1 MFESTTGAHG
11 ARCGRRF
18 RLALCLLC
26 VMPSG
31 LLAAQDGVE
40 EAVALPVIAT
50 PPAIIAR
57 IEFTGNRVTQPRIML
72 QEMLVKEGDV
82 ADPALIERSRQA
94 IMDLGLFK
102 SVRVSLEPLDNGV
115 LLRISVKEKYYIL
128 PTPKLNR
135 DEENNFSLG
144 AELTLDNLAGLNQ
157 RLRFRYEVDDANGQS
172 GGQID
177 TYSFS
182 YNYPRVFG
190 SPWSLSTEVNKV
202 NSPAEVFNKPDF
214 DPSKSLSDD
223 SLYKLGAWTAAVQA
237 SRWLNPH
244 GLSRGWQ
251 AGGGLVWR
259 RNVYDYLEGVL
270 APQFQ
275 DAQAVGVSLHVQYV
289 DVHDFLFSRSGE
301 EYGYNGEFGSRTLGS
316 DTRYTRHDFFYRKF
330 LLLDGRPHEN
340 IEIQARLGLSS
351 GEIFAGSGAA
361 YSLGGS
367 KTLRGVDTGS
377 YSGDSFVLLN
387 VQYLR
392 PFFGYYPLRGVVF
405 LDVGNTYPSNT
416 EINLSEIEWDV
427 GIGLRFRLKSFVKI
441 DLRIDAAYS
450 FDTGDWNYKIG
461 TKEIF

>member
-1 MFESTTGAHG
+1 MFEPTTGAHK
-11 ARCGRRF
+11 ARGGRRF
-18 RLALCLLC
+18 RLVLCLLC
-26 VMPSG
+26 VAASWP
-31 LLAAQDGVE
+31 LAAQDGVE

-57 IEFTGNRVTQPRIML
+57 IEFTGNRVTQPRILL
-72 QEMLVKEGDV
+72 QEMLVKEGDL
-82 ADPALIERSRQA
+82 ADPVKIERSRQS

-102 SVRVSLEPLDNGV
+102 SVQASLEPLGDGV
-115 LLRISVKEKYYIL
+115 LLRIAVEEKYYIL

-135 DEENNFSLG
+135 DDDNHFTLG
-144 AELTLDNLAGLNQ
+144 AEIKLDNVAGLNQ
-157 RLRFRYEVDDANGQS
+157 RLRFRYEVDEANSQS

-177 TYSFS
+177 TYLLS
-182 YNYPRVFG
+182 YEYPRVSG
-190 SPWSLSTEVNKV
+190 SAWSLSTEVSKV
-202 NSPAEVFNKPDF
+202 NSPAEVKVGSIF
-214 DPSKSLSDD
+214 DPSSALSDD

-259 RNVYDYLEGVL
+259 RNVYEYLEGVP
-270 APQFQ
+270 APKFQ
-275 DAQAVGVSLHVQYV
+275 DVQAVGVSLHVQYV

-301 EYGYNGEFGSRTLGS
+301 EYGYNGEYGSRTLGS

-340 IEIQARLGLSS
+340 IEIQGRLGLSS

-367 KTLRGVDTGS
+367 RSLRGVDTGT
-377 YSGDSFVLLN
+377 YSGDAFVLFN
-387 VQYLR
+387 AQYLR
-392 PFFGYYPLRGVVF
+392 PFFGYYPLRGVLF
-405 LDVGNTYPSNT
+405 LDVGNVYPSNSK
-416 EINLSEIEWDV
+416 IRLDEIEWDV

-441 DLRIDAAYS
+441 DLRVDAAYS
-450 FDTGDWNYKIG
+450 FDTGNWNYKIG